1 LRDRLEMPSALAL
14 PKSASITINRKLL
27 MKKSTI
33 LVLAVVSV
41 ALGSTNAADVQENWT
56 KNCASCHG
64 KDGKGDT
71 KAGKKAEVKDLTDA
85 AYQASF
91 TDEQMFKQIK
101 EGMKDKSGKERMKP
115 FADKLNDEEVKAL
128 VAHVRALKK

>member
-1 LRDRLEMPSALAL
+1 
-14 PKSASITINRKLL
+14 
-27 MKKSTI
+27 MKKAII
-33 LVLAVVSV
+33 LVLAVTSA
-41 ALGSTNAADVQENWT
+41 ALASMSAAEVQENWT

-85 AYQASF
+85 TYQGTF
-91 TDEQMFKQIK
+91 TDEQMSKQIK
-101 EGMKDKSGKERMKP
+101 EGMKDKNGKERMKP
-115 FADKLNDEEVKAL
+115 FGDKLTDEEIKAL